1 MDSVGRVASAD
12 GTSIAFERFGSGHP
26 LILVGGALR
35 SPVVTR
41 PLAQQLAQVL
51 TVFIYDRRGRG
62 NSGDTLPYAA
72 EREIEDLRAL
82 VAEAGG
88 TASVYGHSSG
98 VGVALRA
105 AVGGLPITK
114 LVLHDVPFAPDD
126 DARTSAHEL
135 DKAIQACLAADRR
148 NDAIELFLASVGL
161 PAEAARQ
168 FSQDHALPA
177 IAHTIPY
184 DFEILR
190 DTSEPGGSFVDQ
202 AAGVSVPALVLSSW
216 TSPEW
221 MTDMS
226 RQIADALPNGRHLH
240 LDGHEPIVTP
250 AELAPVLTEFLATRP
265 ASTSQ

>member
-1 MDSVGRVASAD
+1 MDSVGTVASAD
-12 GTSIAFERFGSGHP
+12 GTPIAFERFGRGHP
-26 LILVGGALR
+26 VILVGGALR

-41 PLAQQLAQVL
+41 SLAQRLARDL

-62 NSGDTLPYAA
+62 KSGDTLPYAA
-72 EREIEDLRAL
+72 EREIEDLGAL
-82 VAEAGG
+82 IAEAGG
-88 TASVYGHSSG
+88 TASVYGHSAG

-105 AVGGLPITK
+105 AVRGLPITR
-114 LVLHDVPFAPDD
+114 LVLHDVPFAPDED
-126 DARTSAHEL
+126 SRTSAHEL
-135 DKAIQACLAADRR
+135 DKAIQACLASDRR
-148 NDAIELFLASVGL
+148 NDAIELFLTSMGL

-168 FSQDHALPA
+168 LGQDPALPA

-184 DFEILR
+184 DFEVLR

-202 AAGVSVPALVLSSW
+202 AAGVPVPALVLSSW

-240 LDGHEPIVTP
+240 LDDHEPIVTP
-250 AELAPVLTEFLATRP
+250 AELAPVLTEFLAPQPSPGR
-265 ASTSQ
+265 